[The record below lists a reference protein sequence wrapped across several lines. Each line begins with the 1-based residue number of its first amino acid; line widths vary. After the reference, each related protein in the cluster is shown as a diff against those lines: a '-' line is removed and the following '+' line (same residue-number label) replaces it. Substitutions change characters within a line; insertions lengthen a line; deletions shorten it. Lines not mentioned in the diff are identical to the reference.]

1 MRREVGEDARE
12 HDLLREDRMTD
23 SKWRMVDG
31 KIDDKTRMEKRVWKI
46 GNDNMLMKKCW
57 LGEINFLWCC
67 LSPSYK

>member
-46 GNDNMLMKKCW
+46 GNDNMLMKKC
-57 LGEINFLWCC
+57 
-67 LSPSYK
+67 